1 MNARRK
7 IEAGI
12 AVLAGVAIGL
22 GSYNFLYAKGYSY
35 LLNDPSACGLLNLVD
50 RGSGAFKISSR
61 MGGHPRSVSRR
72 LTKSRRPVEFQS
84 RGYSTPARRIHD
96 PDIYSNGLKGTRES
110 GAGIVRCTLS
120 VGKMHSRASHNK
132 SRPLRTSALILLG
145 LI

>member
-22 GSYNFLYAKGYSY
+22 GSYTFLYAKGYLY
-35 LLNDPSACGLLNLVD
+35 FFNDPSVCGLLNLVD

-72 LTKSRRPVEFQS
+72 LTKSRRPRRTPVE
-84 RGYSTPARRIHD
+84 RVLDA
-96 PDIYSNGLKGTRES
+96 
-110 GAGIVRCTLS
+110 CTT
-120 VGKMHSRASHNK
+120 H
-132 SRPLRTSALILLG
+132 RTIWISIPTC
-145 LI
+145 